1 MLGAYNFSHLGL
13 VALGSAFKVAGVK
26 QYIVFNWIMF
36 TSTGYKLSSI
46 QHCLEVHVYRILLP
60 AFLLGQNKKVKKNL
74 KKIYCVIGFFPAIL
88 LSLKSMSTK
97 RISYHLLNVYATG

>member
-1 MLGAYNFSHLGL
+1 MSFAFTIIEYIAKHLLCYKQQMLGAYNFSHLGL

-60 AFLLGQNKKVKKNL
+60 AFLLGQNKKVKKN
-74 KKIYCVIGFFPAIL
+74 
-88 LSLKSMSTK
+88 
-97 RISYHLLNVYATG
+97 